1 MNEYQT
7 LVVEITDKE
16 AYDAV
21 HPYKRQIAGAKVAAV
36 SRGDQ
41 LEVCDEM
48 YDRIEKYCDAKCDHP
63 YDCEDCPLAAAK
75 DKWDTWDGQT
85 LIEPEPTSALTP
97 ATALQHRRKLLAVIV
112 QGLIERGVITA
123 EDVASVGGVR

>member
-1 MNEYQT
+1 MSERTERYTTNAT
-7 LVVEITDKE
+7 LLPCPWCGVQPDVTYCGDMIDISCNYPCCPINPAYSNNKGYAQAATDWNT
-16 AYDAV
+16 
-21 HPYKRQIAGAKVAAV
+21 RAAPP
-36 SRGDQ
+36 Q
-41 LEVCDEM
+41 
-48 YDRIEKYCDAKCDHP
+48 P
-63 YDCEDCPLAAAK
+63 AASA
-75 DKWDTWDGQT
+75 WDTWDGQT